1 MVQDPVTVR
10 RCARQHG
17 LAVPSETQPAFELLS
32 IAETCAGLGTTR
44 VYFQRKGRL
53 YMHVKPVIRPGSSLP
68 RVIDFALLLRHH
80 PRLKV
85 VVEGHES
92 TCEGVVQT
100 MEDGREMRASLG
112 QSEARARVVKD
123 ALLEYECLE
132 RISRIGS
139 KVWGK
144 LPQPRFADRITC
156 RGWED
161 SVSEA
166 AGWSAGLESAHA
178 ELYFT
183 LGGVGGV
190 EVPARSP
197 AYAVA
202 TRLKA
207 RAVGWE
213 NHFASISLQA
223 PSIGTVDD
231 DRTASSIDHWHDAS

>member
-10 RCARQHG
+10 RCAQQHG
-17 LAVPSETQPAFELLS
+17 LPVPTQVQPAFELLS
-32 IAETCAGLGTTR
+32 IAETCVGLGTNR

-53 YMHVKPVIRPGSSLP
+53 YLHAEPVIRPGSSLP
-68 RVIDFALLLRHH
+68 RVIDFALLLRRH
-80 PRLKV
+80 PRVKV
-85 VVEGHES
+85 VIEGHES

-132 RISRIGS
+132 RISRNGS

-144 LPQPRFADRITC
+144 LPQPRFAGRITT

-183 LGGVGGV
+183 LDGV
-190 EVPARSP
+190 EVPARSS

-202 TRLKA
+202 TKLKA

-213 NHFASISLQA
+213 NHFASLSLLSPSTGTMDDDDLTA
-223 PSIGTVDD
+223 PSV
-231 DRTASSIDHWHDAS
+231 DHWHDAS